1 MINKYLPGGK
11 YLPSWSTIS
20 HRNWGE
26 YLFKYIPKQWDNTTE
41 KHDFY
46 LIYSCNDYHIFGRKS
61 RARVGGYSEFV

>member
-1 MINKYLPGGK
+1 MINKYLPGGR

-46 LIYSCNDYHIFGRKS
+46 LIYSCNDYHVFRRKS
-61 RARVGGYSEFV
+61 HARVGGYSEFV